1 MTPLPYPLQILLH
14 QPRRL
19 LLATDAELSYGAGM
33 VTHNDAEH
41 LTLISRI
48 DQCNFKRLSVG
59 TTLSWCSSNY
69 LPVILDHSD
78 DSITDY
84 LAVSGNTVTTA
95 VRVMLFMAT
104 TDATIAAEDCIA
116 YLVPERNIQTF

>member
-59 TTLSWCSSNY
+59 TTLSWCS
-69 LPVILDHSD
+69 
-78 DSITDY
+78 
-84 LAVSGNTVTTA
+84 
-95 VRVMLFMAT
+95 
-104 TDATIAAEDCIA
+104 
-116 YLVPERNIQTF
+116 